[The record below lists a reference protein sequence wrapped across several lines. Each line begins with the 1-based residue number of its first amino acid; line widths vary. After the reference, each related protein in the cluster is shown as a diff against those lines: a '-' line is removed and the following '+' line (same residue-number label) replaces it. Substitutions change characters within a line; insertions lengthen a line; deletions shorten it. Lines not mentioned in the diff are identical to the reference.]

1 MEFKKVKAKAIKGKK
16 VVKGKK
22 YEFTYYVIPMLMY
35 VRKHVIE
42 SVGDEFI
49 VERDH
54 DRGIV
59 LVYPAGGEVK
69 LRVEVIQCP
78 ERGIV
83 EHIRLAGDG
92 VEGITFKKGR
102 KCMKVSLVFTGTLRE
117 ASTYAKVLR
126 DIIEHAVG
134 DLIKVKDSLLS
145 LARTVFGEECK
156 ADYETDVIHIIK
168 VVKNE

>member
-1 MEFKKVKAKAIKGKK
+1 MEFKRVKAKVIKGKK

-22 YEFTYYVIPMLMY
+22 YEFTYYVIPMMMY

-54 DRGIV
+54 DRGV
-59 LVYPAGGEVK
+59 MLVYPAGKEVK
-69 LRVEVIQCP
+69 LRVDVVKCP
-78 ERGIV
+78 EQGVV
-83 EHIRLAGDG
+83 ERIRLAG
-92 VEGITFKKGR
+92 EGRERIVFKRGKNV
-102 KCMKVSLVFTGTLRE
+102 MKVTLVFAGTLRE

-126 DIIEHAVG
+126 DIIEHAVD
-134 DLIKVKDSLLS
+134 DLNKVKDSLLS

-156 ADYETDVIHIIK
+156 ADYETDLIHIIK